1 MNDIGGKEFVFARC
15 SSVLYTL
22 DTCCSSVLHTLD
34 TRCSSVLHISNASYS
49 FVLHLLNAHCPDV
62 ISERSRAANAENAR
76 EIAACAKVDGR

>member
-22 DTCCSSVLHTLD
+22 DT
-34 TRCSSVLHISNASYS
+34 RCSSVLH
-49 FVLHLLNAHCPDV
+49 LLNARCSSVFHLSNARCPDV